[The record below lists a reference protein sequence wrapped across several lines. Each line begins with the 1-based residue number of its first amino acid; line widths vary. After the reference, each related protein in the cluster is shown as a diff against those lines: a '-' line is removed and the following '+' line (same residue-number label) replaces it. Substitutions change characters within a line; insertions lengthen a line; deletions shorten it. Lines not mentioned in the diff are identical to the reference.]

1 MKQHEPCR
9 VSGLVSVA
17 WSAEGLSLCG
27 LIFVPRIEWSPT
39 HLVAPWMPCFCPP
52 GHALE
57 LPRFAEGSK
66 AKTETAHWTAEVGQL
81 VQFSVYCRLKSSM
94 NWQAQ
99 QFSEMLCWLVV
110 KQPLWKIWVHQL
122 GCYSQLNGKIRKV
135 PNHQPVWNVAN
146 YFGNEPTSSKIS
158 LHANAV
164 VVRSR
169 ASISDINQSN
179 QSWTSQQSYGVS
191 TPKTKATLWGSC
203 VLVYHVYIHSNYI
216 HYIYHIYIIYIYH
229 IYIYIIY
236 IYIMYI

>member
-122 GCYSQLNGKIRKV
+122 GWLLF
-135 PNHQPVWNVAN
+135 PTEWNN
-146 YFGNEPTSSKIS
+146 KKSSKPPTSMKCCQLLWEWTNIIQNI
-158 LHANAV
+158 A
-164 VVRSR
+164 SR
-169 ASISDINQSN
+169 KCCGRKESSFNQRHKSIQPILDQP
-179 QSWTSQQSYGVS
+179 TV
-191 TPKTKATLWGSC
+191 LWC
-203 VLVYHVYIHSNYI
+203 LNP
-216 HYIYHIYIIYIYH
+216 
-229 IYIYIIY
+229 
-236 IYIMYI
+236 